1 MRFSKPI
8 VAGGTLHTSAFG
20 VRHAVIGLVAA
31 VGLIWVGAAF
41 AQEAF
46 LSHKLTDQV
55 ANLRKQNA
63 VLAGQNAGYH
73 KDVAALKSGVANEE
87 EARLNGYARPNEKLY
102 LVTAPVSPSPSVTP
116 SASPSPSPRPR

>member
-20 VRHAVIGLVAA
+20 VRHAVVGLVALA
-31 VGLIWVGAAF
+31 AFVWVGAAF
-41 AQEAF
+41 AQEAY

-63 VLAGQNAGYH
+63 ILAAQNSGYH
-73 KDVAALKSGVANEE
+73 KDVEALKSGVANEE

-102 LVTAPVSPSPSVTP
+102 LVTAPASPSPSTTP
-116 SASPSPSPRPR
+116 LASPSPRPR

>member
-1 MRFSKPI
+1 
-8 VAGGTLHTSAFG
+8 LHTSAFG

-31 VGLIWVGAAF
+31 AGLVWAGAAF
-41 AQEAF
+41 AQEAY

-63 VLAGQNAGYH
+63 VLAVQNAGYH
-73 KDVAALKSGVANEE
+73 KDVEALKSGVANEE

-102 LVTAPVSPSPSVTP
+102 LVTAPVSPSPSTGP
-116 SASPSPSPRPR
+116 SASPSPKSH

>member
-20 VRHAVIGLVAA
+20 VRQAVIAIVALVAFVWA
-31 VGLIWVGAAF
+31 GAAF
-41 AQEAF
+41 AQEAY

-55 ANLRKQNA
+55 ANLRNQNA
-63 VLAGQNAGYH
+63 VLAGQNAGYR
-73 KDVAALKSGVANEE
+73 KDVDALKSGVANEE

-102 LVTAPVSPSPSVTP
+102 LVTAPVSPSPSTSP
-116 SASPSPSPRPR
+116 SASPSPKSR

>member
-8 VAGGTLHTSAFG
+8 VAGGTLHTSALG

-31 VGLIWVGAAF
+31 AGLIWVGAAF

-63 VLAGQNAGYH
+63 VLAGQNTGYH
-73 KDVAALKSGVANEE
+73 KDVEALKSGVANEE

-102 LVTAPVSPSPSVTP
+102 LVTAPVSPSPSAGP
-116 SASPSPSPRPR
+116 SASPSPRAH

>member
-31 VGLIWVGAAF
+31 VAFVWAGAAF
-41 AQEAF
+41 AQEAY
-46 LSHKLTDQV
+46 LSHKLGDQV
-55 ANLRKQNA
+55 GNLRKQNA
-63 VLAGQNAGYH
+63 VLAAQNAGYH
-73 KDVAALKSGVANEE
+73 KDVEALKSGVANEE

-102 LVTAPVSPSPSVTP
+102 LVTTPASPSPSTTP
-116 SASPSPSPRPR
+116 SASPSPRSR